1 MQNRDEINDFK
12 YNLPLFFLST
22 KINFLK
28 VVASP
33 QPVLPDNSI
42 VYWKTLMKNAPQ
54 IFFSLFIRL
63 EFPKLKDTTL
73 DG

>member
-22 KINFLK
+22 KMNFLK

-42 VYWKTLMKNAPQ
+42 VYWKMENIDEKCPQ
-54 IFFSLFIRL
+54 NFFFAIY
-63 EFPKLKDTTL
+63 
-73 DG
+73 

>member
-1 MQNRDEINDFK
+1 MKNRDEINDFK

-33 QPVLPDNSI
+33 QPVLPDKSI
-42 VYWKTLMKNAPQ
+42 VNWKTLMKNAKK
-54 IFFSLFIRL
+54 IFSLFFNCSPQIS
-63 EFPKLKDTTL
+63 
-73 DG
+73 